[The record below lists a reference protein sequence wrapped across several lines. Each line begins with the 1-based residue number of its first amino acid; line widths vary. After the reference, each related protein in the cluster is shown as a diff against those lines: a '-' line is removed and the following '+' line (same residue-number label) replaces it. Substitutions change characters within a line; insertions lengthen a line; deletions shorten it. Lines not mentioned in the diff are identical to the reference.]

1 MGRLVNRTLRLLAAV
16 LILFSMSYAQ
26 APGSPKPQ
34 SAGISREQADR
45 ILDELRQIRHLLET
59 EQGSGAIANELR
71 LLRQTME
78 RQQQAGA
85 PAAAPAQP
93 SQPPQALNA
102 KLNIAGLQVLGRKD
116 APLTLVEF
124 SDYQCPFCRAFH
136 TGAFEQIKKEWIDT
150 GKLRL
155 ISWDLPLEFHSNAA
169 KAALA
174 ARCAGDQNKFWEM
187 RDQLI
192 SNAAQLEP
200 EAIIGYAR
208 QVPQLDV
215 ERFKGCV
222 GTNKYSSEI
231 KKAADLASAQGIS
244 GTPSFLLG
252 KTNGDQLDGVVIVG
266 AQPYAAFETQLK
278 QQYGR

>member
-34 SAGISREQADR
+34 SAGISREQADK

-93 SQPPQALNA
+93 SQPPQALTA
-102 KLNIAGLQVLGRKD
+102 KLNIEGLQVLGRKD

-174 ARCAGDQNKFWEM
+174 ARCAGEQNKFWEM

-192 SNAAQLEP
+192 SNAAQLEG
-200 EAIIGYAR
+200 EAIVGYAR
-208 QVPQLDV
+208 QVPQLDL
-215 ERFKGCV
+215 ERFKGCL
-222 GTNKYSSEI
+222 GSNKYSSEI

>member
-1 MGRLVNRTLRLLAAV
+1 MGSLVNRTLRMLAAV

-34 SAGISREQADR
+34 SAGITREQADR

-59 EQGSGAIANELR
+59 EQGNGAIAGELR
-71 LLRQTME
+71 LLRQAME
-78 RQQQAGA
+78 RQQAAA

-93 SQPPQALNA
+93 AQPPQVTNA
-102 KLNIAGLQVLGRKD
+102 KVSIAGLEVLGRKD
-116 APLTLVEF
+116 APLTMVEF

-136 TGAFEQIKKEWIDT
+136 TGAYGKIKKEWVDT

-155 ISWDLPLEFHSNAA
+155 VSWDLPLEFHSNAA
-169 KAALA
+169 KAAQA
-174 ARCAGDQNKFWEM
+174 ARCAGEQNKFWEM
-187 RDQLI
+187 RDLLI
-192 SNAAQLEP
+192 SNAAQLEG
-200 EAIIGYAR
+200 EAIVGYAR
-208 QVPQLDV
+208 QVPRLDL

-222 GTNKYSSEI
+222 GANKYSSEI
-231 KKAADLASAQGIS
+231 KKAADVANAQGIS

-266 AQPYAAFETQLK
+266 AQPYAAFEAQLK